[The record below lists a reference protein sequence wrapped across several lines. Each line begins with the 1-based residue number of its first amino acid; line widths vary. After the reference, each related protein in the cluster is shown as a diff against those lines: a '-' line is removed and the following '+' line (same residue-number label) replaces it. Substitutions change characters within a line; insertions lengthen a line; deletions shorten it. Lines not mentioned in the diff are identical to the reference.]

1 MGKPRAIDVC
11 RVTDGSDFSLSDH
24 PTDWTGA
31 EDQLPP
37 GLELH
42 SKRHEVAQ
50 LERNRQRLIDAQ
62 EKLWANDTYGMLVV
76 FQAMDAAGK
85 DGTIK
90 HVLSGMNP
98 QGVTV
103 ASFKVPSVE
112 ELDHNYLWR
121 YAKRLPERGQVGIF
135 NRSYYE
141 EVLVARVHPEVIDN
155 QKLPDDARGPKIWQ
169 HRYEDMVAF
178 ERHLVRNGI
187 VVVKFFLHV
196 SNEEQ
201 RRRFID
207 RIDVPAKNWKFSAN
221 DVKERAYWNDCQV
234 AFEETIRATSTKHA
248 PWYVIPADRKWRMR
262 TLVSDVLVDVID
274 GLPIATPTVSDE
286 ARAALKVERAR
297 LVAESD

>member
-1 MGKPRAIDVC
+1 MSKPRAIDVC
-11 RVTDGSDFSLSDH
+11 RVTDGSDFSLSEH

-31 EDQLPP
+31 EDQLPA
-37 GLELH
+37 GLKLH
-42 SKRHEVAQ
+42 SKHHEVAR
-50 LERNRQRLIDAQ
+50 LELNRQRLIDAQ

-187 VVVKFFLHV
+187 VVVKFFLHL
-196 SNEEQ
+196 SKQEQ
-201 RRRFID
+201 RERFID
-207 RIDVPAKNWKFSAN
+207 RIDVPDKNWKFSAN
-221 DVKERAYWNDCQV
+221 DVKEREYWNDYQA
-234 AFEETIRATSTKHA
+234 AFEEAIRATSTKHA

-274 GLPIATPTVSDE
+274 ALPIAAPTLSDE
-286 ARAALKVERAR
+286 ARAALRAERSK

>member
-1 MGKPRAIDVC
+1 MSSKIRAIDVC
-11 RVTDGSDFSLSDH
+11 RVTDGSGFRLKDH
-24 PTDWTGA
+24 PTDWTDADGLP
-31 EDQLPP
+31 DGLQLRSKKQA
-37 GLELH
+37 LEELEQN
-42 SKRHEVAQ
+42 RARLVA
-50 LERNRQRLIDAQ
+50 AQ

-98 QGVTV
+98 QGVAV
-103 ASFKVPSVE
+103 SSFKVPSSE

-121 YAKRLPERGQVGIF
+121 YAQRLPERGQLGIF

-155 QKLPDDARGPKIWQ
+155 QRLPESAKGPKMWE
-169 HRYEDMVAF
+169 HRYEDMRAF

-187 VVVKFFLHV
+187 LVVKFFLHL
-196 SNEEQ
+196 SKDEQ

-207 RIDVPAKNWKFSAN
+207 RIDTPEKNWKFSAA
-221 DVKERAYWNDCQV
+221 DVRERKYWDDYQV
-234 AFEETIRATSTKHA
+234 AFQDAIAATSTKSA

-274 GLPIATPTVSDE
+274 SLPIHAPRVSDE
-286 ARAALKVERAR
+286 QRAELAAEKVR
-297 LVAESD
+297 LLAEDD